1 MVMKMVNSDSRKMVS
16 RTLLLLL
23 TLVSTVRI
31 SSGFNVDVRSH
42 VEYSRP
48 PGTMFGFSVA
58 AHKEGDVGW

>member
-1 MVMKMVNSDSRKMVS
+1 
-16 RTLLLLL
+16 LLL
-23 TLVSTVRI
+23 TLVTAVRI

-48 PGTMFGFSVA
+48 PGTMFGFAVA